1 MIDYGC
7 STDVYINFIAKSL
20 NHSSEESQSAVRE
33 YESIPAFVKEKS
45 SSISKE
51 ESTHV
56 YQTISKEDVATT
68 LFISNVNAPV
78 QPNSRDIDIQSLQS
92 MDKDTGQSNSISQE
106 DECYY
111 ETIRKDEDTQSTL
124 SHEYQMFN
132 IEFSS

>member
-1 MIDYGC
+1 MLLMIDYGC

-68 LFISNVNAPV
+68 LFISSVLHQGINLMIIFVTP
-78 QPNSRDIDIQSLQS
+78 SIIQLLCISFVVLGDTVVS
-92 MDKDTGQSNSISQE
+92 VRTAFDKYSV
-106 DECYY
+106 
-111 ETIRKDEDTQSTL
+111 
-124 SHEYQMFN
+124 
-132 IEFSS
+132 